1 MGAEEKQISFMNR
14 YFIFKKMRNV
24 DAKKMEKIIQKD
36 IQIENVPDFTE
47 QLDSETQKGPIFI
60 KSNKT
65 IKIRKPTNMQ

>member
-1 MGAEEKQISFMNR
+1 
-14 YFIFKKMRNV
+14 MRNV

-65 IKIRKPTNMQ
+65 IKIKKPTNMQ

>member
-1 MGAEEKQISFMNR
+1 
-14 YFIFKKMRNV
+14 MRNV

-47 QLDSETQKGPIFI
+47 QLNSETQKGPIFI

-65 IKIRKPTNMQ
+65 IQIKKPTTIQ